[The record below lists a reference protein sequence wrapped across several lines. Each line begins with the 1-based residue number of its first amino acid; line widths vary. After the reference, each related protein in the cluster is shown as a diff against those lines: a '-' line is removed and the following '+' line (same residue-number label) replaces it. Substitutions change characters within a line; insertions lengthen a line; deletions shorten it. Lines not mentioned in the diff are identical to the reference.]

1 MGNEKNSHEER
12 LRTVRARSA
21 GRATIQHSMSEHEKQ
36 TARDAKYSENRMPI
50 IHHRG
55 PLRLPSLRIVLGTAA
70 VVFVIAGAIASNVI
84 SGEVRKAGSK
94 AKQVMASYA
103 SFKDAVDAGDV
114 AAANKASASMTADAD
129 SLKSLTQ
136 GSLWP
141 FVSILPVAGNDA
153 HAAQELSS
161 AAQLLSHDI
170 VEPFMK
176 VAQKEKSVQI
186 LSSGKVNLELLS
198 GTLDPLSDNQTK
210 ISDTKKQLS
219 ALVSTGDSDFAK
231 AAQHAQKAFDELDLR
246 SKRAHKLAP
255 HAATILGSQETRNYL
270 VVIQDNDQLRS
281 LGGAPLSKSI
291 LTVSNGSL
299 VLQPFSHDDSLSAPL
314 SSDKLLKTSATE
326 DELVGD
332 TLSSQ
337 PSQITSIP
345 NPSRAAE
352 LLAQSY
358 ENQTGNHVDGVI
370 LLDPYVVQNL
380 LAITGDVTLDDE
392 TILDSKNFAEY
403 VLKELAQNIG
413 PWEQGKKIE
422 DVCNASVGPLFEKL
436 GSIDT
441 AKLTKTLRASVKQH
455 RLFLWLA
462 DTEEEKLVSDLGFA
476 GIDDND
482 KKSPVL
488 GVYINEKTNG
498 RINWYLHAQT
508 EIGEASKESDGD
520 VSYQVTTTL
529 TNTLDMPTL
538 YQLWSSAGGFVVLGN
553 ASAGRRSD
561 ADMMLQLYLLVSEG
575 VLISDV
581 DAKSESQT
589 ANGLS
594 FTHEPME
601 WDGRKLENCAVQLD
615 YGETVTIT
623 YKLICPADAGK
634 PTLRQT
640 PSIHADES

>member
-1 MGNEKNSHEER
+1 MGNQKKSREER
-12 LRTVRARSA
+12 LRNVRARSA
-21 GRATIQHSMSEHEKQ
+21 GRATIQHPMNEREKQ
-36 TARDAKYSENRMPI
+36 TAYVTNYSKNRMPI
-50 IHHRG
+50 TRHRG
-55 PLRLPSLRIVLGTAA
+55 LHRLPSLRMVLGAA
-70 VVFVIAGAIASNVI
+70 VVVLVIAGAIASNAI

-103 SFKDAVDAGDV
+103 SFEDAVDAGDV
-114 AAANKASASMTADAD
+114 AAANKASAAMIADAD
-129 SLKSLTQ
+129 KLKSLTQ
-136 GSLWP
+136 GSLWR
-141 FVSILPVAGNDA
+141 FVSILPVAGHDA
-153 HAAQELSS
+153 HTAQELAS

-176 VAQKEKSVQI
+176 VAQKENNVQI
-186 LSSGKVNLELLS
+186 LSSGKVNLALLS
-198 GTLDPLSDNQTK
+198 GTLDTLNDNQAK
-210 ISDTKKQLS
+210 ISNTKKQLS
-219 ALVSTGDSDFAK
+219 ALDATGDSDFAK
-231 AAQHAQKAFDELDLR
+231 ATQHAQKAFNELALR
-246 SKRAHKLAP
+246 SQLAHKLAP

-270 VVIQDNDQLRS
+270 VVVQDNDRLRS
-281 LGGAPLSKSI
+281 LGGAPLSRSI
-291 LTVSNGSL
+291 LTASNGSL
-299 VLQPFSHDDSLSAPL
+299 VLQPFSHDDSFSAPL
-314 SSDKLLKTSATE
+314 GGDKLLKTSAAE

-345 NPSRAAE
+345 KPSRAAE
-352 LLAQSY
+352 LLAQAY
-358 ENQTGNHVDGVI
+358 ENQTGNHIDGVI

-392 TILDSKNFAEY
+392 ITLDSKNFAEY
-403 VLKELAQNIG
+403 VLKELAQNTG
-413 PWEQGKKIE
+413 SWEQGKKID
-422 DVCNASVGPLFEKL
+422 DVCNASIGPLFEKL
-436 GSIDT
+436 GDIDT
-441 AKLTKTLRASVKQH
+441 AKLTKTLHASVKQG
-455 RLFLWLA
+455 RLSLWLA
-462 DTEEEKLVSDLGFA
+462 DTEEEKLISDLGFA

-508 EIGEASKESDGD
+508 EIDEASKESDGS

-529 TNTLDMPTL
+529 TNTLDMSTL
-538 YQLWSSAGGFVVLGN
+538 YELWSSAGGFVVLGN

-561 ADMMLQLYLLVSEG
+561 ADMMLQLYLLASEG
-575 VLISDV
+575 ISISDV

-594 FTHEPME
+594 FSHEPME

-640 PSIHADES
+640 PCAHADKN